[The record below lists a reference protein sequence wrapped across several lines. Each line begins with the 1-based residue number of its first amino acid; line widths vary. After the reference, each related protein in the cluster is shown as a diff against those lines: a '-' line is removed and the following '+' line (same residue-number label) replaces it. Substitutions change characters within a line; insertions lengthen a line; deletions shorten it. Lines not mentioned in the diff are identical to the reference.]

1 MPLFLAEQGIPQTVM
16 RVGGTAEARQFLENL
31 GVTIGSSITVI
42 SNTTSG
48 LIVNIRETRLAI
60 SHEMATKIII

>member
-16 RVGGTAEARQFLENL
+16 RVGGTAEVRQFLENL
-31 GVTIGSSITVI
+31 GLTIGSSITVI

>member
-16 RVGGTAEARQFLENL
+16 RVGGTAEVRQFLENL
-31 GVTIGSSITVI
+31 GLTIGSSITVI
-42 SNTTSG
+42 SNTTSR
-48 LIVNIRETRLAI
+48 LIVHIRETRLAI